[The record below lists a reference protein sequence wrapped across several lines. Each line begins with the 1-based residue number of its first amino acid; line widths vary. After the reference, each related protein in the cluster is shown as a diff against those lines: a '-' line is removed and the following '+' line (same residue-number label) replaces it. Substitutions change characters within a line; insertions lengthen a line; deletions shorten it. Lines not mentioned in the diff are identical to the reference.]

1 MRRVIVLLLLLVL
14 VSSVLAFRASFKMIR
29 NRKTAMVETSKQSS
43 SPANSEEADKMLST
57 IEVLLK
63 AVESGNIEQLKKQG
77 FSISSKNEAEALLER
92 ISDPVLRDQILGQI
106 SIDELELIEDMKR
119 VSINDS
125 FEGYEGG
132 DIDKTLFEEIKQ
144 EASATLDNIRKSES
158 SMGTLLGDEFADI
171 VRGIDPRKAV
181 PMPWGD
187 ESGIKNILAPI
198 PINYMMDA
206 PPERSPANH
215 FEVEEIEVENDN
227 ENENKNILNE
237 SILKKASENE
247 LPIIEQNSGTNTNQ
261 DMFAQLL
268 KVTMQSAEE
277 EAADAPEEV
286 VKTTIDLI
294 SKGSAEELDV
304 RAILGEAMASMADQ
318 LGVDIKGDILDDP
331 STKGQ
336 LNAIMAKS
344 MGDLA
349 KNFEELDEESKEL
362 YAKLDRL
369 QLELGSTTQEFEEAK
384 QEELDAL
391 LAKQSQFKT
400 EMINSAKRVKESTD
414 NLERLMTDLDQNAD
428 VMTALALF
436 PIKRIDQKVTFV
448 LGLALLFK
456 VPFDIFQ
463 LVAVRSTDPSDWL
476 TILTQTGLCLA
487 FMNNYGLLA
496 AIFRSKK

>member
-1 MRRVIVLLLLLVL
+1 
-14 VSSVLAFRASFKMIR
+14 
-29 NRKTAMVETSKQSS
+29 MVETSKQT
-43 SPANSEEADKMLST
+43 PANSEEADKMLST
-57 IEVLLK
+57 IEALLK
-63 AVESGNIEQLKKQG
+63 AVKAGNIEELKKQG

-119 VSINDS
+119 VSIIDS

-132 DIDKTLFEEIKQ
+132 DIDKALFEEIQQ

-171 VRGIDPRKAV
+171 VRGIDPSKAV
-181 PMPWGD
+181 SWGD
-187 ESGIKNILAPI
+187 ESGIKNILTPI

-215 FEVEEIEVENDN
+215 FEVEEVEVENNVN
-227 ENENKNILNE
+227 ENENENNNILNE

-247 LPIIEQNSGTNTNQ
+247 LPITEQNSGTNSNQ

-277 EAADAPEEV
+277 EAADAPEDV
-286 VKTTIDLI
+286 IKTTIDLV